1 MLPNNNALL
10 TKWIMHAIELGD
22 SNLHK
27 FLRFRL
33 KK

>member
-1 MLPNNNALL
+1 MIPSNNALL
-10 TKWIMHAIELGD
+10 TKQIMHAIELED